1 MAMALDPRSALSS
14 VVAKRMLAGG
24 ANALALDADPG
35 YAEGIGRETADWL
48 EVRTVVLGIRGAF
61 EARGVAAFL
70 RCLPGSTHTLSFGPG
85 EAGGRVQCLVT
96 APWTVISLVT
106 LAFFEDIVGM
116 TFPETSADGR
126 PPT

>member
-1 MAMALDPRSALSS
+1 MGFDPRSAWSS
-14 VVAKRMLAGG
+14 EVAKRMLAGG

-35 YAEGIGRETADWL
+35 HAEGIGRETANWL
-48 EVRTVVLGIRGAF
+48 EVRTVVLGIKGAR

-70 RCLPGSTHTLSFGPG
+70 RCLPGSTHTLTLGPG

-116 TFPETSADGR
+116 TFPESFAEGR
-126 PPT
+126 LTT